1 MTHHMNLRPAPFAL
15 IAAGRKTIE
24 LRLYDEKRQQIRVG
38 DPITFSNTDAPEQ
51 QLHAIVKELHVFS
64 SFEELYQKLPLEQC
78 GYLPEEIP
86 TASPRDMEA
95 YYPAEKQKQYGVLGI
110 ELQLLSALRQSLT
123 D

>member
-1 MTHHMNLRPAPFAL
+1 MKHEMKLRHAPFLA
-15 IAAGRKTIE
+15 IKSGEKSIE
-24 LRLYDEKRQQIRVG
+24 MRLYDEKRQQIRVG

-51 QLHAIVKELHVFS
+51 QIRAIVKELHVFS
-64 SFEELYQKLPLEQC
+64 SFEELYQKLPLDQC

-110 ELQLLSALRQSLT
+110 ELQLLSAL
-123 D
+123 